1 MEQEIESLLANL
13 DSSTINSLPCFIDQ
27 ARNINDINFRIG
39 LSEGPQISFKPET
52 QEMYYLTIRDE
63 NQRIYQHP
71 ILIGS
76 EQFMKCQK
84 IRDAIYALNQTK
96 GYSEM
101 VEQKIGI
108 LLTNVV
114 NIIKPIIARLPKET
128 N

>member
-1 MEQEIESLLANL
+1 MEQEIENLLANL
-13 DSSTINSLPCFIDQ
+13 DSSTINSLPCFLDQ

-63 NQRIYQHP
+63 NQKVYHHQ

-84 IRDAIYALNQTK
+84 IRDAIYALNQTQ

-101 VEQKIGI
+101 VNQKIGI

-114 NIIKPIIARLPKET
+114 NIVKPIIARLPKE
-128 N
+128 NN

>member
-1 MEQEIESLLANL
+1 MENEIEKLLATL
-13 DSSTINSLPCFIDQ
+13 DSSTINSLPCFYDQ
-27 ARNINDINFRIG
+27 ARSINDINFRIG
-39 LSEGPQISFKPET
+39 LNEGPQISFRPET

-63 NQRIYQHP
+63 NQRMYQHP

-76 EQFMKCQK
+76 EHFMKCQK
-84 IRDAIYALNQTK
+84 IRDVIYNLNRTS

-114 NIIKPIIARLPKET
+114 NLVKPIIARLPNE
-128 N
+128 

>member
-1 MEQEIESLLANL
+1 MEQEIENLLANL
-13 DSSTINSLPCFIDQ
+13 DSSTINSLPCFLDQ

-39 LSEGPQISFKPET
+39 LNEGPQVSFRPET

-63 NQRIYQHP
+63 NQRMYQHP

-84 IRDAIYALNQTK
+84 IRNAIYALNQTV

-114 NIIKPIIARLPKET
+114 NIVKPIIARLPKE

>member
-1 MEQEIESLLANL
+1 MEQEIENLLANL
-13 DSSTINSLPCFIDQ
+13 DSSTINSLPCFLDQ

-39 LSEGPQISFKPET
+39 LNDGPQVSFRPET

-63 NQRIYQHP
+63 NQRMYQHP

-84 IRDAIYALNQTK
+84 IRNAISALNQTEE
-96 GYSEM
+96 YSKM

-114 NIIKPIIARLPKET
+114 NIVKPIIARLPKE